1 MAGEF
6 QAPVERKLGRMNL
19 PLFEDPEIHRRRWL
33 VLAAMCLP
41 LVMVVMSVAGL
52 NVALPSIQREL
63 NASPSDLLWTVD
75 AYALVFAGLLLLAG
89 ALGDRFGR
97 KGALL
102 VGLSIFAVGLGLGGV
117 ADSAGQLI
125 FGRAVMGAGAA
136 LIMPATLSTI
146 TVVFPPNER
155 RKAIAVWA
163 AFAAAGGSFGPV
175 VSGLLLESFWWGSTL
190 LALLPVVAVTA
201 VVIVLICPKSRDDEV
216 TPLDPVGAVLSLTG
230 LTALLY
236 AIIEGPERGWGDPRV
251 LAAAAAGIVIV
262 GAFAIWERRSPHPM
276 LPLDLF
282 GDVRFRVGSGVIT
295 TVFFIMFGWFFATSL
310 YLQFVREYSAL
321 QAGLALLPFPLA
333 MIIVAP
339 RSAGLGE
346 RFGSGKVITAGF
358 GVIAFGFFL
367 LTFMTPATP
376 YPFLAVAFAI
386 LGSGMGITSAPATGN
401 IMSAVPPGKA
411 GVGSAV
417 NDTTREFGGAL
428 GIAIIGSFMSSLY
441 RSGLD
446 IAGLGLPP
454 EAEAAAQE
462 SVGAAAALARTLPA
476 GGVELAAQALQA
488 FSDAFRVINISTA
501 VLAVAGALGVARF
514 FSQSRELAANV
525 HPEQSFGDRQS
536 QTAGS

>member
-1 MAGEF
+1 
-6 QAPVERKLGRMNL
+6 MNR
-19 PLFEDPEIHRRRWL
+19 PLFEDPAIHRRRWL

-41 LVMVVMSVAGL
+41 LVLVVMSVAGL

-63 NASPSDLLWTVD
+63 NASASDLLWTVD
-75 AYALVFAGLLLLAG
+75 AYALVFAGLLLSAG

-146 TVVFPPNER
+146 TVVFPPDER

-190 LALLPVVAVTA
+190 LALLPVVAITA
-201 VVIVLICPKSRDDEV
+201 LAIVLVCPKSRDDQV
-216 TPLDPVGAVLSLTG
+216 TPLDPVGAVLSLVG
-230 LTALLY
+230 LTALLF
-236 AIIEGPERGWGDPRV
+236 AIIEGPERGWADPRV
-251 LAAAAAGIVIV
+251 LAAAAVGIAVV
-262 GAFAIWERRSPHPM
+262 GAFVMWERRSSHPM

-333 MIIVAP
+333 MIVVAP

-346 RFGSGKVITAGF
+346 RFGSGKVITTGF

-367 LTFMTPATP
+367 LTFVTPATP
-376 YPFLAVAFAI
+376 YPYLALAFAI

-428 GIAIIGSFMSSLY
+428 GIAIIGSLMSALY

-446 IAGLGLPP
+446 MGGLGLAP
-454 EAEAAAQE
+454 EAEATARE
-462 SVGAAAALARTLPA
+462 SIGAATSVANSLPGGGAKLVSQAINAFAGAYLA
-476 GGVELAAQALQA
+476 
-488 FSDAFRVINISTA
+488 INIASA
-501 VLAVAGALGVARF
+501 VLAIAGALGVAKF
-514 FSQSRELAANV
+514 FSQGKEREANV
-525 HPEQSFGDRQS
+525 HPEQSFAGRQD
-536 QTAGS
+536 QAVGS